1 MNLKDK
7 VAVCSRS
14 FSNNQ
19 DLRQELLQRYQ
30 NVTFNDEG
38 IKLSG
43 DTLVEFIQGHDK
55 AIIALETVDEYVLS
69 KLPQLKIIS
78 KYGVGLDMI
87 DLKAVE
93 KFGVKLGWTAGV
105 NKRSVAELVIAFAIA
120 LLRHV
125 PTGNDLV
132 RSGGWK
138 QLIGAQLTGSTFG
151 IIGCGNVGRD
161 LVKLLQPFNCK
172 ILVNDIIDQHEFYA
186 ANNIRPVG
194 IEELLLEADI
204 VSMHLPLDI
213 STRDLLNMD
222 KLSLLRPSAI
232 LINVA
237 RGGMVDEQSLKEL
250 LMSKKLAAA
259 AFDVFAQEPPS
270 DLELLNLPNF
280 LATPHIGGSS
290 AEAILSMGRAA
301 IHSLDYPGIHHQRES
316 I

>member
-87 DLKAVE
+87 DLKAME

-194 IEELLLEADI
+194 LEELLLEADI

-270 DLELLNLPNF
+270 DFELLNLPNF

>member
-1 MNLKDK
+1 MNIVDR

-19 DLRQELLQRYQ
+19 HLRQELLQRYQ

-38 IKLSG
+38 LKLSG
-43 DTLVEFIQGHDK
+43 DTLIEFIQGHDK
-55 AIIALETVDEYVLS
+55 AITALETVDEFVLS

-87 DLKAVE
+87 DMQAMD

-105 NKRSVAELVIAFAIA
+105 NKRSVSELVIAFAIA

-172 ILVNDIIDQHEFYA
+172 ILVNDIIDQPEFYA
-186 ANNIRPVG
+186 SNNIKPVE
-194 IEELLLEADI
+194 IEELLSDADI
-204 VSMHLPLDI
+204 VSMHVPLDG
-213 STRDLLNMD
+213 STKDLLNME
-222 KLSLLRPSAI
+222 KLSLLRPSAL

-237 RGGMVDEQSLKEL
+237 RGGMVDEQALKEML
-250 LMSKKLAAA
+250 KSKQLAAA
-259 AFDVFAQEPPS
+259 AFDVFAQEPPC
-270 DLELLNLPNF
+270 DTELLNLSNF

-290 AEAILSMGRAA
+290 AEAILAMGRAA
-301 IHSLDYPGIHHQRES
+301 IHGLDDPGIHQQREL